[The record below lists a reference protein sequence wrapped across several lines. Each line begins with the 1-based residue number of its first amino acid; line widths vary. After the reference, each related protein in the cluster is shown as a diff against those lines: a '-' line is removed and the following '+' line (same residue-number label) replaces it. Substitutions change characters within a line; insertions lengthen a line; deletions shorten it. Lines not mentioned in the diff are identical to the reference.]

1 MDYKKVVKTANDNIG
16 YQGEYKNSKFTEF
29 LDSINWYNG
38 KKAGA
43 CTWCGEFYDYCIAV
57 NKEDLTYGEAQAFL
71 QDARFQE
78 RFAAMLT
85 SDLTLDTILAKLEEY
100 NESNKN

>member
-1 MDYKKVVKTANDNIG
+1 MKIDIWIYDDYG
-16 YQGEYKNSKFTEF
+16 GE
-29 LDSINWYNG
+29 DH
-38 KKAGA
+38 
-43 CTWCGEFYDYCIAV
+43 
-57 NKEDLTYGEAQAFL
+57 KEDLTYGEALAFL

-85 SDLTLDTILAKLEEY
+85 SDFALDTILVKLEEY

>member
-1 MDYKKVVKTANDNIG
+1 MKVDIWIYNDYG
-16 YQGEYKNSKFTEF
+16 GEDHREN
-29 LDSINWYNG
+29 
-38 KKAGA
+38 
-43 CTWCGEFYDYCIAV
+43 
-57 NKEDLTYGEAQAFL
+57 LTYGEAQAFL

-85 SDLTLDTILAKLEEY
+85 SDLVLDTIIEKLKEQE

>member
-1 MDYKKVVKTANDNIG
+1 MKVDIWIYNDYG
-16 YQGEYKNSKFTEF
+16 GE
-29 LDSINWYNG
+29 DH
-38 KKAGA
+38 
-43 CTWCGEFYDYCIAV
+43 
-57 NKEDLTYGEAQAFL
+57 KEDLTYEEAQAFL

-85 SDLTLDTILAKLEEY
+85 SDLVLDIIIEKLKEQE

>member
-1 MDYKKVVKTANDNIG
+1 MKVDIWIYDDYG
-16 YQGEYKNSKFTEF
+16 GE
-29 LDSINWYNG
+29 DH
-38 KKAGA
+38 
-43 CTWCGEFYDYCIAV
+43 
-57 NKEDLTYGEAQAFL
+57 KEDLTYGEAQAFL
-71 QDARFQE
+71 QDARFKE

>member
-1 MDYKKVVKTANDNIG
+1 MKVDIWIYDDYG
-16 YQGEYKNSKFTEF
+16 GEDHREN
-29 LDSINWYNG
+29 
-38 KKAGA
+38 
-43 CTWCGEFYDYCIAV
+43 
-57 NKEDLTYGEAQAFL
+57 LTYGEAQAFL

-85 SDLTLDTILAKLEEY
+85 SDFTLDTIIEKLKEQE

>member
-1 MDYKKVVKTANDNIG
+1 MKVDIWIYNDYG
-16 YQGEYKNSKFTEF
+16 GE
-29 LDSINWYNG
+29 DH
-38 KKAGA
+38 
-43 CTWCGEFYDYCIAV
+43 
-57 NKEDLTYGEAQAFL
+57 KEDLTYGEAQAFL

-85 SDLTLDTILAKLEEY
+85 SDLALDTIIEKLKEQE